1 VRQQVQGLTDYFL
14 KWSPPEGTTLHGLY
28 PSLDLKQVFGLW
40 EADTPNV
47 MSVVT
52 AQFIEWMDIDVVPVL
67 PAEETVAAE
76 AAGGLVELS

>member
-1 VRQQVQGLTDYFL
+1 MSRSPFALQYHCSMRPPSAAKERVRHRRAQPVRQRRT
-14 KWSPPEGTTLHGLY
+14 
-28 PSLDLKQVFGLW
+28 
-40 EADTPNV
+40 ADTPNV